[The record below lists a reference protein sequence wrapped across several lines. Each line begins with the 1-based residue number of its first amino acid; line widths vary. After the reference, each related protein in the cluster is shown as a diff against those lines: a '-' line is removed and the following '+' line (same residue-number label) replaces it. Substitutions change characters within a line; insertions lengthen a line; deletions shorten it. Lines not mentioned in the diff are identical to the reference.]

1 MKNHNISEYKGS
13 FETAFKNGD
22 FRQILIIG
30 NLSSEFNKII
40 NNISDKKEVPAS
52 EKIPFSYTLLKIR
65 SPFRIGIQQIRVFK
79 FEEIASRD
87 RFDAEKFTNVIKS
100 FSKHCKNTITA
111 IPINGVLSYHS
122 NIIEKI
128 LAENVIGTKFV
139 IVR

>member
-1 MKNHNISEYKGS
+1 MKNHNISEYKGN

-52 EKIPFSYTLLKIR
+52 EKIPFSYTLLKVR

-79 FEEIASRD
+79 FEEITSRD
-87 RFDAEKFTNVIKS
+87 RFDAEKFTSVIKS

-128 LAENVIGTKFV
+128 LAENVVDTKFV

>member
-1 MKNHNISEYKGS
+1 MKNHNISEYKGN

-40 NNISDKKEVPAS
+40 NNISDKKEVSAS

-100 FSKHCKNTITA
+100 FSKHYKNTITA

-122 NIIEKI
+122 NTIEKI